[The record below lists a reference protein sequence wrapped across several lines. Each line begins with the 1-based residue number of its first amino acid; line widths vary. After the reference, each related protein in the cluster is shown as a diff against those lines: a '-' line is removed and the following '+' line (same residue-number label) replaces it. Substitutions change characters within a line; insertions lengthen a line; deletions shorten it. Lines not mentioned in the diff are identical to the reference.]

1 MGSLKPQPK
10 MAVLRFLLLA
20 TILSAAT
27 AAKYLLEASASTG
40 GMRRKLASKKASNK
54 KSKAPMSKAK
64 GSKTTESKT
73 TESKTR
79 GSKTSSSLSETD
91 TAVPM
96 LMSNQGKIMDILIDF
111 KLATASQVLYHRYRR
126 YDLHGPCMQDPSMHE
141 TSRYGRDMPDPGIY
155 ILLHATRGSL

>member
-1 MGSLKPQPK
+1 

-40 GMRRKLASKKASNK
+40 DMRRELASKKASKK
-54 KSKAPMSKAK
+54 KSKAPLSKAK
-64 GSKTTESKT
+64 GSKTSLNKT
-73 TESKTR
+73 TERKTR
-79 GSKTSSSLSETD
+79 GSKTSSLRETD

-155 ILLHATRGSL
+155 ILLHASRCNL

>member
-1 MGSLKPQPK
+1 

-40 GMRRKLASKKASNK
+40 DMRRELASKKASKK
-54 KSKAPMSKAK
+54 KSKAPLSKAK
-64 GSKTTESKT
+64 GSKTSLNKT
-73 TESKTR
+73 TERKTR
-79 GSKTSSSLSETD
+79 GSKTSSLRETD

-111 KLATASQVLYHRYRR
+111 KLATASQVPYQRYRR
-126 YDLHGPCMQDPSMHE
+126 YDLHGPCMQDLSMHHE

-155 ILLHATRGSL
+155 ILLHASRCNL